1 MRNKASPQITQI
13 NADDDPASE
22 EMNKPQLRK
31 EMLARRDALPAAQIK
46 RNAEAFTDA
55 LARLPEY
62 AAARSVLATMAIG
75 SEWDT
80 RPFLERA
87 RADGKAIVLPRLT
100 PPPRRLALHVV
111 DDLDR
116 HLVPGV
122 WDIPEPDPERCAAID
137 LAGVDFAVVPAL
149 AVDRQGFRLGY
160 GAGYFDRLLAGR
172 GARPFCVN
180 ALPAAFWVEG
190 LPHEPH
196 DVPLD
201 LLIDERGATHRV
213 KAGT

>member
-1 MRNKASPQITQI
+1 MPMSKA
-13 NADDDPASE
+13 E
-22 EMNKPQLRK
+22 LRK
-31 EMLARRDALPAAQIK
+31 EMLARRDALPATVRQE
-46 RNAEAFTDA
+46 NAEAFTR
-55 LARLPEY
+55 LLTQLPEY
-62 AAARSVLATMAIG
+62 AGARSVLATMAIG

-80 RPFLERA
+80 RSFLERA

-111 DDLDR
+111 EDLDR

-122 WDIPEPDPERCAAID
+122 WDIPEPDPERCAASE

-149 AVDRQGFRLGY
+149 AVDRQGYRLGY
-160 GAGYFDRLLAGR
+160 GAGYFDKLLAGR

-201 LLIDERGATHRV
+201 MLIDERGSIHRV
-213 KAGT
+213 RPGA